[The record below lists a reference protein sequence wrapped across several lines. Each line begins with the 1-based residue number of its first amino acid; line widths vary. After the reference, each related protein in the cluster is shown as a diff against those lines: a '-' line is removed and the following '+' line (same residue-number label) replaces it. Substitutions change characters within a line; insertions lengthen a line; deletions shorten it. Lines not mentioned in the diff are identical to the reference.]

1 MSKRTTKIKQVE
13 TLIDANP
20 SITPKEIVEQTG
32 ISLSHVYAIRHIIKK
47 RASSPPTTKKARKP
61 RKKTFTYKA
70 TGMGGV
76 PFAKNVENL
85 EEEIVRLND
94 WCLQWRRKCEELR
107 DENEKL
113 KARDSYELKYIGT
126 LAIIAYLEERL
137 DGKA

>member
-1 MSKRTTKIKQVE
+1 MSKRTTKIKQVK

-32 ISLSHVYAIRHIIKK
+32 ISLSHVYAIRHTIKK

-61 RKKTFTYKA
+61 RKKIFTYKA

-76 PFAKNVENL
+76 PFTKNVENL

-113 KARDSYELKYIGT
+113 REDGRYKQYALDA
-126 LAIIAYLEERL
+126 LAVIAYLERKL